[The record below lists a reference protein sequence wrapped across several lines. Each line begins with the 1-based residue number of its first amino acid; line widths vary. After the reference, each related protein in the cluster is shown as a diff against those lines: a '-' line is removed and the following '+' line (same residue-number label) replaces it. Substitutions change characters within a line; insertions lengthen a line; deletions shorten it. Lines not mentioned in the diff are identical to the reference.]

1 MNFYPVT
8 MLEKQQCY
16 GNIGSTFQLNHCILH
31 EGWSCGQT
39 NTFGG
44 IRQSTAETYIKCA
57 RQRSN
62 LHLLTEAHVTKIIF
76 EGNNRYSSVRI
87 LLASVFKHIS
97 SVLPELYTT
106 SPEVYGPSTLPPKS
120 WVSFGYYKGS
130 QCTL

>member
-8 MLEKQQCY
+8 MLEKQKCY
-16 GNIGSTFQLNHCILH
+16 DNIGSTFQLNHCILH

-44 IRQSTAETYIKCA
+44 MRQSTAETYIKRA

-87 LLASVFKHIS
+87 LLSSVFKHINLFLQES
-97 SVLPELYTT
+97 RSVQ
-106 SPEVYGPSTLPPKS
+106 SIDV
-120 WVSFGYYKGS
+120 GYNKGS
-130 QCTL
+130 QCTP